1 MIEIDGSEG
10 EGGGQMLRSAL
21 SLSMCTDQA
30 FRLRS
35 IRAKRE
41 KPGLMRQHLTA
52 VLAAAAVCDAKVTG
66 AEVGSGEI
74 TFRPGRVK
82 PGDYSFAIGTAG
94 STTLVL
100 QTVLPALLTASAAS
114 TVRITGGTHNKACP
128 PVDFLQRTYLPLV
141 ERMGPKVQLELVRHG
156 FYPRGGGEILAR
168 VTPAARLTAISLM
181 QRGARKG
188 GYAEAY
194 ISGIPMHVASREL
207 EIVGK
212 MLNWPAEHLHIRGLS
227 GEFGPGNALT
237 ITLEHEHISEVFTGF
252 GEKGVSAESVAK
264 RAVDAARD
272 YLASEAVVGRHLA
285 DQLLLPMALS
295 GEGEFLTMPV
305 TQHFESHVKIIGKF
319 LSRRLVTET
328 RAELAQVRVGG

>member
-10 EGGGQMLRSAL
+10 EGGGQILRSAL

-30 FRLRS
+30 FRLKN

-52 VLAAAAVCDAKVTG
+52 LQAAAAVCDARVTG
-66 AEVGSGEI
+66 AEVGCAEI
-74 TFRPGRVK
+74 TFRPGTVK
-82 PGDYSFAIGTAG
+82 AGDYQFAIGTAG

-100 QTVLPALLTASAAS
+100 QTVLPALLTASIPS

-128 PVDFLQRTYLPLV
+128 PVDFLQRAYLPLV
-141 ERMGPKVQLELVRHG
+141 ERMGPTVQLDLVRHG

-168 VTPAARLTAISLM
+168 VTPSARLTAITLND
-181 QRGARKG
+181 RGARTG

-212 MLNWPAEHLHIRGLS
+212 MLNWTADNLHIRGLS

-237 ITLEHEHISEVFTGF
+237 ITVEHEHITEVFTGF

-264 RAVDAARD
+264 RAVDAARS

-285 DQLLLPMALS
+285 DQLLLPMALA
-295 GEGEFLTMPV
+295 GGGEFTTMPV
-305 TQHFESHVKIIGKF
+305 TQHFESHVEIIEKF
-319 LSRRLVTET
+319 VSRRVEMEDRKGVVCVT
-328 RAELAQVRVGG
+328 VR

>member
-21 SLSMCTDQA
+21 SLSMCTDQG
-30 FRLRS
+30 FRLKNV
-35 IRAKRE
+35 RAKRE

-52 VLAAAAVCDAKVTG
+52 LQAAAAICDAKVTG

-74 TFRPGRVK
+74 TFRPGTVK
-82 PGDYSFAIGTAG
+82 AGDYQFAIGTAG

-100 QTVLPALLTASAAS
+100 QTVLPALLTSSAPS
-114 TVRITGGTHNKACP
+114 TIRITGGTHNKACP

-168 VTPAARLTAISLM
+168 VTPSPRLSAITLM
-181 QRGARKG
+181 ERGARKG

-194 ISGIPMHVASREL
+194 ISGIPLHVATREL

-212 MLNWPAEHLHIRGLS
+212 MLNWPGEHLHVRGLA

-237 ITLEHEHISEVFTGF
+237 LTVEHERITEVFTGF

-264 RAVDAARD
+264 RAVDAARS
-272 YLASEAVVGRHLA
+272 YLVSEAAVGPHLA
-285 DQLLLPMALS
+285 DQLLLPMALA
-295 GEGEFLTMPV
+295 GEGEFVTMPL
-305 TQHFESHVKIIGKF
+305 TQHFESHVAIIGAF
-319 LSRRLVTET
+319 LDRKVATENVGD
-328 RAELAQVRVGG
+328 LVRVRVK

>member
-10 EGGGQMLRSAL
+10 EGGGQILRSAL

-30 FRLRS
+30 FRLKN

-52 VLAAAAVCDAKVTG
+52 LQAAAAVCDARVMG
-66 AEVGSGEI
+66 AEVGSAEI
-74 TFRPGRVK
+74 TFRPGTVRA
-82 PGDYSFAIGTAG
+82 GDYQFAIGTAG

-100 QTVLPALLTASAAS
+100 QTVLPALKTASIPT
-114 TVRITGGTHNKACP
+114 TVRITGRTHNKACP
-128 PVDFLQRTYLPLV
+128 PVDFLQRAYLPLV
-141 ERMGPKVQLELVRHG
+141 ERMGPTVQLELVRHG

-168 VTPAARLTAISLM
+168 VTPAARLMAITLNE
-181 QRGARKG
+181 RGARTG

-194 ISGIPMHVASREL
+194 ISGIPLHVASREL

-212 MLNWPAEHLHIRGLS
+212 MLNWTADNLRIRGLS

-237 ITLEHEHISEVFTGF
+237 VTVEHEHITEVFTGF

-272 YLASEAVVGRHLA
+272 YLASEADRKSVV
-285 DQLLLPMALS
+285 
-295 GEGEFLTMPV
+295 
-305 TQHFESHVKIIGKF
+305 
-319 LSRRLVTET
+319 
-328 RAELAQVRVGG
+328 

>member
-10 EGGGQMLRSAL
+10 EGGGQMLRSSL

-30 FRLRS
+30 FRLKNV
-35 IRAKRE
+35 RAKRE

-52 VLAAAAVCDAKVTG
+52 LQAAAAICDARVTG

-74 TFRPGRVK
+74 TFEPGRVK
-82 PGDYSFAIGTAG
+82 PGDYQFAIGTAG
-94 STTLVL
+94 SCTLVL
-100 QTVLPALLTASAAS
+100 QTVLPALLTAPGPSS
-114 TVRITGGTHNKACP
+114 IRITGGTHNKACP
-128 PVDFLQRTYLPLV
+128 PVDFLQRTYLPLI
-141 ERMGPKVQLELVRHG
+141 ERMGPRVQLDLVRHG

-168 VTPAARLTAISLM
+168 ITPSPRLSSITLM
-181 QRGARKG
+181 ERGVRKG

-194 ISGIPMHVASREL
+194 IAGIPMHVASREL

-212 MLNWPAEHLHIRGLS
+212 MLNWPGENLHIRGLS

-237 ITLEHEHISEVFTGF
+237 ITVEHEAITEVFTGF

-264 RAVDAARD
+264 RAVDAARS
-272 YLASEAVVGRHLA
+272 YLVSGAAVGPHLA

-295 GEGEFLTMPV
+295 GAGEFVTMPV
-305 TQHFESHVKIIGKF
+305 TQHFESHVAIIKKF
-319 LSRRLVTET
+319 LNRKILAGNSG
-328 RAELAQVRVGG
+328 ELAHVRVGS

>member
-30 FRLRS
+30 FRLKNV
-35 IRAKRE
+35 RAKRE

-52 VLAAAAVCDAKVTG
+52 LQAAAAICSACVTG

-74 TFRPGRVK
+74 TFEPGRVK
-82 PGDYSFAIGTAG
+82 PGDYQFAIGTAG
-94 STTLVL
+94 SCTLVL
-100 QTVLPALLTASAAS
+100 QTVLPPLLTASGPS
-114 TVRITGGTHNKACP
+114 SIRITGGTHNKACP
-128 PVDFLQRTYLPLV
+128 SVDFLQRTYLPLV
-141 ERMGPKVQLELVRHG
+141 ERMGPKVQLDLVRHG

-168 VTPAARLTAISLM
+168 ITPSPRLSSITLM
-181 QRGARKG
+181 ERGVRKG

-194 ISGIPMHVASREL
+194 IAGIPMHVASREL

-212 MLNWPAEHLHIRGLS
+212 MLNWPGENLHIRGLS

-237 ITLEHEHISEVFTGF
+237 ITVEHEAITEVFTGF

-264 RAVDAARD
+264 RAVDAARN
-272 YLASEAVVGRHLA
+272 YLASEAPVGRHLA
-285 DQLLLPMALS
+285 DQLLLPMALA
-295 GEGEFLTMPV
+295 GGGEFLTMPV
-305 TQHFESHVKIIGKF
+305 TQHFESHVAILKAFVNRTI
-319 LSRRLVTET
+319 VTESVGDLV
-328 RAELAQVRVGG
+328 EVRVGR

>member
-10 EGGGQMLRSAL
+10 EGGGQILRSAL
-21 SLSMCTDQA
+21 SLSMCTDQP
-30 FRLRS
+30 FHLQN

-52 VLAAAAVCDAKVTG
+52 LQAAAAICDARVTG
-66 AEVGSGEI
+66 AEVGSAEI

-82 PGDYSFAIGTAG
+82 PGDYQFAIGTAG
-94 STTLVL
+94 SCTLVL
-100 QTVLPALLTASAAS
+100 QTVLPPLLTASGPSAI
-114 TVRITGGTHNKACP
+114 RITGGTHNKACP

-141 ERMGPKVQLELVRHG
+141 ELMGPKVQLDLVRYG

-168 VTPAARLTAISLM
+168 ITPSLRLSPITLKE
-181 QRGARKG
+181 RGARRG

-194 ISGIPMHVASREL
+194 IAGIAMHVASREL

-212 MLNWPAEHLHIRGLS
+212 MLNWSAENLRIRGLP

-237 ITLEHEHISEVFTGF
+237 ITLEHDAITEVFTGF

-264 RAVDAARD
+264 RAVDAARN
-272 YLASEAVVGRHLA
+272 YLASEAPVGPHLA
-285 DQLLLPMALS
+285 DQLVLPMALARA
-295 GEGEFLTMPV
+295 GGEFVTMPV
-305 TQHFESHVKIIGKF
+305 TQHFESHVKIIGAF
-319 LSRRLVTET
+319 LNRDILTENIGD
-328 RAELAQVRVGG
+328 LVRVRGV

>member
-10 EGGGQMLRSAL
+10 EGGGQILRSAL

-30 FRLRS
+30 FRLKN

-52 VLAAAAVCDAKVTG
+52 LQAAAAVCDAKVTG
-66 AEVGSGEI
+66 AEVGSGEV
-74 TFRPGRVK
+74 TFRPGRIK
-82 PGDYSFAIGTAG
+82 AGDYQFAIGTAG
-94 STTLVL
+94 SCTLAL
-100 QTVLPALLTASAAS
+100 QTVLPALLTASSPS
-114 TVRITGGTHNKACP
+114 TIRITGGTHNKACP

-168 VTPAARLTAISLM
+168 VTPAPRLSPISVSE
-181 QRGARKG
+181 RGVRKG

-194 ISGIPMHVASREL
+194 ISGIPLHVATREL
-207 EIVGK
+207 EIVAK
-212 MLNWPAEHLHIRGLS
+212 MLNWTEDNLHVRGLA

-237 ITLEHEHISEVFTGF
+237 ITVEHEHITEVFTGF

-264 RAVDAARD
+264 RAVDAARN
-272 YLASEAVVGRHLA
+272 YLASEAPVGRHLA
-285 DQLLLPMALS
+285 DQILLPMALA
-295 GEGEFLTMPV
+295 GGGEFITMPV
-305 TQHFESHVKIIGKF
+305 TQHFESHVEIIGKF
-319 LSRRLVTET
+319 LERKIVTENVGD
-328 RAELAQVRVGG
+328 LVHVRVGS